1 MNAKV
6 TGGEFG
12 SAYSIGDYGFYSK
25 NQFEEQAEYLSEIER
40 QNAPKDQFLSN
51 DEWRKIDDYLSSVA
65 HHSKASF
72 TLVYRGDTFAALAV
86 RKNAYRVA
94 RLFLRHGLD
103 LLSVNENDE
112 DLVDVA
118 KAQYSILSEQYKIIQ
133 TKQIVFYHQT
143 KTKNEM
149 DNLRREQ
156 EDIVKGF
163 AGMIEF
169 VKDCSKYL
177 EDALLVIEGDMALKR
192 QCELLHKVRVSYHS
206 LSSPLTCVH
215 TSQPFPAEKEFIVSR
230 RGRALQHREDLKELL
245 QYTEQ
250 KLLSCKQSFEDF
262 EEKLKVFLQRKFDLA
277 KAIRRGATK
286 DSLIVIAKRHGGS
299 TDNEDLKNLRIQE
312 GLADAVYT
320 VKKNEN
326 ENENNEVVAP
336 ETSLA
341 VVPSIEP
348 DVLKEESRPST
359 AISFSFDENE
369 KSEKKSRRLRG
380 PVKKTEDTVI
390 YYK

>member
-118 KAQYSILSEQYKIIQ
+118 KAQYSIISEQYKVIQ

-149 DNLRREQ
+149 DNLRKEQ
-156 EDIVKGF
+156 EDIVKGY

-192 QCELLHKVRVSYHS
+192 QCELLHKVRVLILPS
-206 LSSPLTCVH
+206 
-215 TSQPFPAEKEFIVSR
+215 F
-230 RGRALQHREDLKELL
+230 LL
-245 QYTEQ
+245 
-250 KLLSCKQSFEDF
+250 
-262 EEKLKVFLQRKFDLA
+262 
-277 KAIRRGATK
+277 
-286 DSLIVIAKRHGGS
+286 
-299 TDNEDLKNLRIQE
+299 
-312 GLADAVYT
+312 
-320 VKKNEN
+320 
-326 ENENNEVVAP
+326 
-336 ETSLA
+336 
-341 VVPSIEP
+341 
-348 DVLKEESRPST
+348 
-359 AISFSFDENE
+359 
-369 KSEKKSRRLRG
+369 
-380 PVKKTEDTVI
+380 
-390 YYK
+390 

>member
-118 KAQYSILSEQYKIIQ
+118 KAQYSIISEQYKVIQ
-133 TKQIVFYHQT
+133 TKQIVFYH
-143 KTKNEM
+143 
-149 DNLRREQ
+149 
-156 EDIVKGF
+156 
-163 AGMIEF
+163 
-169 VKDCSKYL
+169 YL
-177 EDALLVIEGDMALKR
+177 
-192 QCELLHKVRVSYHS
+192 
-206 LSSPLTCVH
+206 
-215 TSQPFPAEKEFIVSR
+215 
-230 RGRALQHREDLKELL
+230 
-245 QYTEQ
+245 
-250 KLLSCKQSFEDF
+250 
-262 EEKLKVFLQRKFDLA
+262 FL
-277 KAIRRGATK
+277 I
-286 DSLIVIAKRHGGS
+286 I
-299 TDNEDLKNLRIQE
+299 
-312 GLADAVYT
+312 
-320 VKKNEN
+320 
-326 ENENNEVVAP
+326 
-336 ETSLA
+336 
-341 VVPSIEP
+341 
-348 DVLKEESRPST
+348 
-359 AISFSFDENE
+359 
-369 KSEKKSRRLRG
+369 
-380 PVKKTEDTVI
+380 
-390 YYK
+390 